1 ERGATSKEWRFGSEG
16 RGHRGR
22 RAMSPVDTRLGNA
35 WRVKPGR
42 GRGRPGEPKP
52 RGAAKPKDVAA
63 TDGAPATK
71 KAPARSKKVAEIAL
85 EEPPAE
91 IKPAATIVKP
101 KPAPEIAS
109 EPPLV
114 AKLESEIAPE
124 PSVVTPAPE
133 A

>member
-1 ERGATSKEWRFGSEG
+1 M
-16 RGHRGR
+16 GHTARLSGVPPARGR
-22 RAMSPVDTRLGNA
+22 APVGGVKLGGGRA
-35 WRVKPGR
+35 
-42 GRGRPGEPKP
+42 RPGEPNPK
-52 RGAAKPKDVAA
+52 RAAKRKAVGA

-109 EPPLV
+109 EIGRAHV
-114 AKLESEIAPE
+114 
-124 PSVVTPAPE
+124 
-133 A
+133 